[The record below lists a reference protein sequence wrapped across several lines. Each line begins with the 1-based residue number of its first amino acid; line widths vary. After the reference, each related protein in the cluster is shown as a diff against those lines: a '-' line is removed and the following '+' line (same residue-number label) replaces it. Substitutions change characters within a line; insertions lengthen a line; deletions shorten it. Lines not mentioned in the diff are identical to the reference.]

1 MFDLHGNERLTKW
14 KQFRDSIELSNS
26 PFEDVANFWSH
37 APFVS
42 PYLPP
47 SNPDSWPDP
56 WQLIAVGR
64 FDELA
69 IVIGMLYTIK
79 LTQRFIDSKCEI
91 HTTILSKEKEP
102 IYMLIID
109 NQQVINFEYR
119 TVSSIKVLENIE
131 TSLIWSK

>member
-1 MFDLHGNERLTKW
+1 MFDLHGNERLIKW

-26 PFEDVANFWSH
+26 PFEDVADFWSH

-79 LTQRFIDSKCEI
+79 LTQRFMDSKCEI

>member
-1 MFDLHGNERLTKW
+1 VFDLHGNERLTKW

-131 TSLIWSK
+131 TILIWSK

>member
-109 NQQVINFEYR
+109 DQQVINFEYR

>member
-1 MFDLHGNERLTKW
+1 MFDLHGNERLIKW

-26 PFEDVANFWSH
+26 PLEDVANFWSH

-42 PYLPP
+42 PYLPS
-47 SNPDSWPDP
+47 SNPASWPDP
-56 WQLIAVGR
+56 WQLIANGR

-91 HTTILSKEKEP
+91 HMTMPSKEKDP

-109 NQQVINFEYR
+109 NQHVINFEYK
-119 TVSSIKVLENIE
+119 TVSSIAVLENIK

>member
-1 MFDLHGNERLTKW
+1 MFDLHGNERLIKW

-26 PFEDVANFWSH
+26 PLEDVANFWSH

-42 PYLPP
+42 TYLPP
-47 SNPDSWPDP
+47 SDPASWPDP
-56 WQLIAVGR
+56 WQLIVNGR

-69 IVIGMLYTIK
+69 IVIGMLYTIR
-79 LTQRFIDSKCEI
+79 LTQRFMDSKCEI
-91 HTTILSKEKEP
+91 HTTMLSKEEDP
-102 IYMLIID
+102 IYMLIVD
-109 NQQVINFEYR
+109 NQHVINFEYR

>member
-1 MFDLHGNERLTKW
+1 MFDLYGNERLIKW
-14 KQFRDSIELSNS
+14 KQFRDSVETSNS
-26 PFEDVANFWSH
+26 PLEDVANFWSH

-47 SNPDSWPDP
+47 SNPTSWPDP
-56 WQLIAVGR
+56 WQLIADGR

-79 LTQRFIDSKCEI
+79 LTQRFMDSKCEI

-109 NQQVINFEYR
+109 DQQVINFEYR

>member
-79 LTQRFIDSKCEI
+79 LTQRFMDSKCEI

-109 NQQVINFEYR
+109 DQQVINFEYR

>member
-42 PYLPP
+42 PYLTP
-47 SNPDSWPDP
+47 SNPESWPDP

>member
-1 MFDLHGNERLTKW
+1 VFDLHGNERLTKW

-79 LTQRFIDSKCEI
+79 LTQRFMDSKCEI
-91 HTTILSKEKEP
+91 HTTILLKEKEP
-102 IYMLIID
+102 VYMLIID

-131 TSLIWSK
+131 TSLMWSK

>member
-79 LTQRFIDSKCEI
+79 LTQRFMDSKCEI

-109 NQQVINFEYR
+109 NQHVINFEYR

>member
-1 MFDLHGNERLTKW
+1 MFDLHGNERLIKW

-26 PFEDVANFWSH
+26 PFEDVADFWSH

-79 LTQRFIDSKCEI
+79 LTQRFMDSKCEI

-109 NQQVINFEYR
+109 NQHVINFEYR